1 MKQMIDEL
9 LLDEISLVRIT
20 QSAQISKEK
29 IYYLGL

>member
-1 MKQMIDEL
+1 MIDEL

-29 IYYLGL
+29 IYSLGL